1 VAKLNRVNIAITG
14 DSKGLVAATDSAT
27 KELRRLQAQAERT
40 QNRLKGMH
48 SQTQKAAESLGKFG
62 LQSRGLGMASGAL
75 GLASMGPAGLA
86 LGAAGAASAGLTMAM
101 SALASAVQQVPAER
115 RAAVE
120 ALKRVDQDQRR
131 SLAQF
136 GFTRELAQSAA
147 ARGAGPLSAAE
158 GVGLR
163 TGMARGIAGTNT
175 SQSRMLQFAMNE
187 MPGAIGVGLGTL
199 AAGGGS
205 DLAAQR
211 TADMLTEGKDMGSQF
226 QRVTDIMQ
234 TAQAGQRILDV
245 ALGAATGIS
254 NMFNL
259 WSK

>member
-1 VAKLNRVNIAITG
+1 MAKLNKVNIAITG

-40 QNRLKGMH
+40 QNKLKTMRG
-48 SQTQKAAESLGKFG
+48 QTQQAAESLGKFG

-101 SALASAVQQVPAER
+101 GALASAIQQVPAER

-131 SLAQF
+131 SLSQF
-136 GFTRELAQSAA
+136 GFTRELAASVA
-147 ARGAGPLSAAE
+147 ARGANPVSAAE
-158 GVGLR
+158 GVGFQ

-175 SQSRMLQFAMNE
+175 TQSRLAQFALNE
-187 MPGAIGVGLGTL
+187 LPGALGVQLGTL

-205 DLAAQR
+205 ELANQR
-211 TADMLTEGKDMGSQF
+211 MGEMLTEGKTPMQQLTQITDMAQF
-226 QRVTDIMQ
+226 AGNGVIG
-234 TAQAGQRILDV
+234 TALS
-245 ALGAATGIS
+245 AATSIG
-254 NMFNL
+254 NMLNL

>member
-1 VAKLNRVNIAITG
+1 MAKLNRVNIAITG

-40 QNRLKGMH
+40 QNRLKNMRG
-48 SQTQKAAESLGKFG
+48 QTQQVAESLSKFG

-75 GLASMGPAGLA
+75 GLAAMGPGGVA

-120 ALKRVDQDQRR
+120 ALKKVDQDQRR
-131 SLAQF
+131 SLSQF
-136 GFTRELAQSAA
+136 GFTRELAQSIA
-147 ARGAGPLSAAE
+147 ARGAGPISAAE
-158 GVGLR
+158 GLGFQGGL
-163 TGMARGIAGTNT
+163 ARGIAGTNT
-175 SQSRMLQFAMNE
+175 SQSRVMQFIANE
-187 MPGAIGVGLGTL
+187 LPGAVGVQLGTL

-205 DLAAQR
+205 ELANQR
-211 TADMLTEGKDMGSQF
+211 MADMLNEGKDPGQQF
-226 QRVTDIMQ
+226 QQVFDIYNTASSVGGMIQ
-234 TAQAGQRILDV
+234 T
-245 ALGAATGIS
+245 ALGAATGIG
-254 NMFNL
+254 NMLNL